1 MIKIVTD
8 IDKFQW
14 QQLINQSQK
23 ASYFQTPECYEF
35 YNSLTFL
42 ESFIVGVEENSE
54 LKGIICGYIVA
65 NGKFITRYF
74 SRRAIIHGG
83 PLLANNIST
92 QALALL
98 LQETRNRLEK
108 KAIYIETRNSHN
120 YSMYLETFE
129 NNDYKYQP
137 YLNYMV
143 ETSHSLNKIQ
153 TKLSES
159 KRRQIK
165 KANDAGIKIIETKEQ
180 KDVDEFYAIL
190 SKLYK
195 HKVKKPLF
203 PKEFFEKLIT
213 LPHAHLFVAKYQEQV
228 ISGMACVSFNK
239 EAVYE
244 WFVCGNKETFNHIY
258 PSVAVTY
265 AAIEYASK
273 NGYKKF
279 DFMGAGKPNENYGVR
294 DFKEKFGGDLV
305 EYGRFICVNN
315 HFLYDIGKTVIN
327 AIRRF

>member
-8 IDKFQW
+8 IDKIQW
-14 QQLINQSQK
+14 EQLINKSQN
-23 ASYFQTPECYEF
+23 ASYFQIPECYEF
-35 YNSLTFL
+35 YNSLSFL
-42 ESFIVGVEENSE
+42 DSFILGVEENDE
-54 LKGIICGYIVA
+54 LKGVICGYIVA
-65 NGKFITRYF
+65 NGRFIKRYF

-83 PLLANNIST
+83 PLLANDISN
-92 QALALL
+92 QALFLL
-98 LQETRNRLEK
+98 LQETKQALQK

-120 YSMYLETFE
+120 YSKYVEIFE
-129 NNDYKYQP
+129 KNDFKYQP
-137 YLNYMV
+137 YMNYLV
-143 ETSHSLNKIQ
+143 DSLRSSKEIY

-159 KRRQIK
+159 KRRQIR
-165 KANDAGIKIIETKEQ
+165 KANEAGIEIIETKDR
-180 KDVDEFYAIL
+180 KDIDEFYSIL
-190 SKLYK
+190 EKLYK

-213 LPHAHLFVAKYQEQV
+213 LPHAHLFVAKYQQQV

-239 EAVYE
+239 EVVYE

-294 DFKEKFGGDLV
+294 DFKEKFGGELV

-315 HFLYDIGKTVIN
+315 KFLYKIGKIAIN
-327 AIRRF
+327 SLSKF